1 MVIILILIHH
11 YIIYH
16 IFILNITIFSNHI
29 RRKQI
34 KIYTYPVDS
43 ILKDHKCDVF
53 LNKQTHKI
61 AFSKIV
67 IQNCNYASINL
78 SENVVFMRVTEDF
91 ISGLQN
97 RVPKVRVLVPLPN
110 DKVLKT

>member
-43 ILKDHKCDVF
+43 ILKDYKCDVF
-53 LNKQTHKI
+53 
-61 AFSKIV
+61 
-67 IQNCNYASINL
+67 
-78 SENVVFMRVTEDF
+78 
-91 ISGLQN
+91 
-97 RVPKVRVLVPLPN
+97 
-110 DKVLKT
+110 